1 MSNLDPAP
9 GAMFKCTQDELEQQP
24 PGVFKQ
30 PAAKLTAQL
39 AFLSLLLL
47 PPLGEASLEMGRVH
61 GL

>member
-9 GAMFKCTQDELEQQP
+9 GATFKCTQDELEQW
-24 PGVFKQ
+24 PGVFKK

-47 PPLGEASLEMGRVH
+47 PPLGEASLETGR
-61 GL
+61 L